1 MAHTLEFLT
10 DPAAFL
16 AAAGDHLALDPVQ
29 GTVVVGVA
37 ERSVRGRA
45 DGVVHD
51 HPEWYAVARDEAGR
65 VVGTAMRTAPFRP
78 YPLFVLSM
86 PDEVAVALAR
96 AVHAR
101 GEVAPANGALPAA
114 RVFTDEM
121 ARLTGHRV
129 EVAVHTRLFELGD
142 LVPPAYTPPGRLR
155 LATGADLPTAIA
167 WFDDFSRAA
176 DEQSG
181 RTTGHAEAV
190 AAEDVLRRITERRL
204 WFWDDAGPVHL
215 TSASL
220 PGFGVSRIGPVYTPD
235 EQRSKGYASA
245 AVAEV
250 SRLVRDEGARV
261 CLFTDQANPV
271 SNAIYTRLGYR
282 PVVDMANHRLVWRAV
297 DSVLR

>member
-1 MAHTLEFLT
+1 MVHTLEFLT

-37 ERSVRGRA
+37 QRSARERA
-45 DGVVHD
+45 DGVVHEY
-51 HPEWYAVARDEAGR
+51 PEWYAVARDAAGR

-78 YPLFVLSM
+78 HPLFVLSM

-96 AVHAR
+96 AVHER

-121 ARLTGHRV
+121 ARLTGQRV
-129 EVAVHTRLFELGD
+129 EVEVHTRLFELGD

-155 LATGADLPTAIA
+155 LATQADLPTAVA
-167 WFDDFSRAA
+167 WFDDFRRAA
-176 DEQSG
+176 DEQAG
-181 RTTGHAEAV
+181 RTGGHGEEV
-190 AAEDVLRRITERRL
+190 PVEDVRRRIVEGRL
-204 WFWDDAGPVHL
+204 WLWDDGGAVHL

-235 EQRSKGYASA
+235 EHRGKGYASA

-250 SRLVRDEGARV
+250 SRLVRAEGARL

-271 SNAIYTRLGYR
+271 SNGIYVRLGYR
-282 PVVDMANHRLVWRAV
+282 PVVDMANHLLV
-297 DSVLR
+297 